1 MTPAEVGSLSFI
13 CTRQPCKVDTK
24 GESVLLYEPVRF
36 VCLVPTASPCPS
48 FPKETKRERE
58 RESERER
65 EIYAEGPA
73 VLVVHNISL

>member
-65 EIYAEGPA
+65 LREKREKERKRMNK
-73 VLVVHNISL
+73 VQV